1 MFEDYLED
9 SNYFAIEA
17 SEAPNVRE
25 AKRYYRVAVF
35 CTMSAVEAFTNYIGD
50 TLAQGETIEPY
61 EIAFL
66 TDKKFDVS
74 GGTFQII
81 EQTEY
86 HRLEDKLKFLI
97 CRFVP
102 DFDFVST
109 PCWSRLLE
117 FKKFRDNIMHPRQD
131 EDEIDITEYKKKI
144 ETGLSS
150 AIEIMNYLCK
160 GIFNRPLRK
169 KILDLSL

>member
-9 SNYFAIEA
+9 SNYFAIKA
-17 SEAPNVRE
+17 SKANNERG
-25 AKRYYRVAVF
+25 AKRYYRVSVF
-35 CTMSAVEAFTNYIGD
+35 CAMSAVEAFINYIGD
-50 TLAQGETIEPY
+50 TLAQGETFQAY

-74 GGTFQII
+74 GGTFQTL
-81 EQTEY
+81 EQIEY

-97 CRFVP
+97 CKFIP
-102 DFDFVST
+102 DFDFKCT

-117 FKKFRDNIMHPRQD
+117 FKKFRDKITHPRQD
-131 EDEIDITEYKKKI
+131 EDEINVAEYKGKI
-144 ETGLSS
+144 QKGLSS

-160 GIFNRPLRK
+160 GIFQRPLRK
-169 KILDLSL
+169 KLLDLAL